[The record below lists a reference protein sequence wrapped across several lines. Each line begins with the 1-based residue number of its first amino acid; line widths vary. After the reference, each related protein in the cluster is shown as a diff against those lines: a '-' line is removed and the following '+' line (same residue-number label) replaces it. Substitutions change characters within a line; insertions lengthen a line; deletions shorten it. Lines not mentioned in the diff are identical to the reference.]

1 MLWPVELWLLWW
13 SLVSQLRSA
22 CPRRRTFF
30 WLALVLAALCT
41 RQDLAGVTSF
51 VRVLGLEPRCYQCFL
66 DFFHSPALC
75 VDQLAQLW
83 TRIVLRIHPGIE
95 RCQGRIVIVADGLKK
110 AKSGRKMPAVKLLHQ
125 ESDANTK
132 PAFIM
137 GHSCQALAVLA
148 RAGSAFHAIPLIARI
163 HEGLVFTNADQRTLL
178 DKLLGLLQLLQ
189 LPEPVLLVADAYYA
203 GSKII
208 RGMLAQGG
216 HLISRMKK
224 NACAYE
230 LPTAKKGPHRRGR
243 PRKFGRKVRL
253 ISLFDGPSQKMPS
266 PAYGERSI
274 ILHFVVRDLLWRPA
288 GRLVRFVAVM
298 HPSRG
303 RILLLST
310 DLTLTPS
317 EIVRLYSLRFKIEVT
332 FKQALHTVGAWAY
345 HFWMRAMVPIPR
357 HGGNQ
362 FLHHQS
368 EPYRGAVRRKLAA
381 YHRYIQLGLIAQGL
395 LQCLAALQPALV
407 WRCFASWIR
416 TQRSLSCP
424 SEMVVSTA
432 LRNHLGDFL
441 ATSPSDPFCRKFIRS
456 RIDIRR
462 PEGIRLA
469 A

>member
-1 MLWPVELWLLWW
+1 MELWLLWW
-13 SLVSQLRSA
+13 SLVSQLRPA

-51 VRVLGLEPRCYQCFL
+51 VRVLGLEPRCYQCLL
-66 DFFHSPALC
+66 DFFHSPAIC

-95 RCQGRIVIVADGLKK
+95 RCQGRVVILADGLKK
-110 AKSGRKMPAVKLLHQ
+110 AKSGRKMPGVKLLHQ
-125 ESDANTK
+125 ESDSNTK
-132 PAFIM
+132 PSFIM

-163 HEGLVFTNADQRTLL
+163 HEGLVFSNADQRTLL
-178 DKLLGLLQLLQ
+178 DKLLRLLQLLK

-203 GSKII
+203 CSKII

-216 HLISRMKK
+216 HLISRMKR

-230 LPTAKKGPHRRGR
+230 LPIAKKGQRRRGR
-243 PRKFGRKVRL
+243 PRKFGRKVPL
-253 ISLFDGPSQKMPS
+253 ISLFDGPCQKMPS
-266 PAYGERSI
+266 PAYGEHSI
-274 ILHFVVRDLLWRPA
+274 TVRFVVRDLLWRPA
-288 GRLVRFVAVM
+288 GCLVRFVAVI

-303 RILLLST
+303 RILLLCT
-310 DLTLTPS
+310 DLTLPPS

-332 FKQALHTVGAWAY
+332 FKQSLHTVGSWAY
-345 HFWMRAMVPIPR
+345 HFWMRAMDPIKR

-368 EPYRGAVRRKLAA
+368 ERYRGAVRRKLAA
-381 YHRYIQLGLIAQGL
+381 YHRYIQFGLIAQGL
-395 LQCLAALQPALV
+395 LQSLAALQPALV

-416 TQRSLSCP
+416 TKRSLSCP
-424 SEMVVSTA
+424 SEMVVATA

-441 ATSPSDPFCRKFIRS
+441 AASPFNPCFKKFFHP
-456 RIDIRR
+456 RIDTRR
-462 PEGIRLA
+462 PEGIRLVA
-469 A
+469 